1 MSISLVRLFLYNL
14 STMTGKVLVIMKQ
27 NRSSLH
33 YSIEKK
39 LSKCSSLLMRHPVL
53 NLFCLIHTLELCI
66 LSILIQFSTEQELD
80 SWLDIYMKYK
90 CVCACVFVCVY
101 IPLYLFMA
109 SLLILNLQ
117 KYSLANIIM
126 LTS

>member
-1 MSISLVRLFLYNL
+1 
-14 STMTGKVLVIMKQ
+14 
-27 NRSSLH
+27 
-33 YSIEKK
+33 
-39 LSKCSSLLMRHPVL
+39 MRHPVL

-66 LSILIQFSTEQELD
+66 LSVLIQFSTEQELD

-90 CVCACVFVCVY
+90 CVCACARVFVCVY

-109 SLLILNLQ
+109 SLLILSLQ
-117 KYSLANIIM
+117 KCSLANIIM